1 MKITKINQWF
11 KKQASSIIKFR
22 WLIIAVFLLAVASS
36 FLGLKKMVVEYSTD
50 GYFLPDDPMIVMG
63 DEFKEIF
70 GNDSYVA
77 ILVET
82 DNLFTKEK
90 LELLRELSNELLDSV
105 PYADKLTSLSDV
117 EFTVGNQYGMEIIQ
131 VVPEL
136 IPSGKTALEE
146 IRKRAYSKK
155 NFANKLLSKDGKY
168 TWITMKLLNYPEQ
181 QKGEK
186 MPDIIVGEKVEQII
200 TQEKYKSLNPRGTGM
215 PYLNYKKAKFFG
227 AESPRVIGL
236 AFLFAVIF
244 LAFSTRSVRGVIV
257 PILVTIGSV
266 IIVFGAVG
274 FLNIPIDGAILSVP
288 IMLSIAIS
296 IGYSIHIF
304 TFFKKHKRKTGKR
317 KEAVVFAMEETGWPL
332 FFTGLTTIGALLSF
346 IIIPIQS
353 IRLIGLLT
361 ASNVLVI
368 LLTVMFLMPAL
379 LSFGKDTKPKN
390 DTKRDAKPI
399 LAFQLEKFGNW
410 ILNYPKTIITS
421 SIIFAIVMI
430 YGMTKV
436 EAGFDIEQTM
446 GSKIPYVK
454 NLVEISETELGSLYS
469 YDLMIEFPKEGMAK
483 QPETLKK
490 FDELTAYVNSF
501 ELTKRT
507 TTVLDI
513 VKDMNQVLNN
523 DNDGYYK
530 IPDNRE
536 QVAQMLLLYEN
547 AGGTETEYWIDYEY
561 KRLRMMIEISSY
573 NSKELKHE
581 NELLQKKAEELFPNA
596 RLSVVGIVPQFSKVI
611 DYVVKGQINSF
622 IIAIAI
628 IAIMLM
634 IVFGSIKTGL
644 IGLIPNIAPALT
656 VGGIMGYMG
665 IPLDMMT
672 VTIIPMILGL
682 AVDDTIH
689 FFNHGRLEFE
699 RTGNY
704 RKSIVKTFGTVGVA
718 LVLTTLILS
727 ANFLA
732 YTTSVANMFIH
743 IGVLASSGIVAALL
757 ADFFIA
763 PILFKQFKIFG
774 KEKNKELEIEN

>member
-1 MKITKINQWF
+1 MKITKINEWF

-22 WLIIAVFLLAVASS
+22 WLIIAVFLLAVVSS
-36 FLGLKKMVVEYSTD
+36 FFGVKKLVVEYSTD

-77 ILVET
+77 VLVET
-82 DNLFTKEK
+82 DNLFTKNN

-105 PYADKLTSLSDV
+105 PYADKLTSLTDV
-117 EFTVGNQYGMEIIQ
+117 EFTVGNEYGMEIIQ
-131 VVPEL
+131 VVPEI
-136 IPSGKTALEE
+136 IPSEKTALEE

-155 NFANKLLSKDGKY
+155 NFAKKLLSKDGKY

-181 QKGEK
+181 IEGKK
-186 MPDIIVGEKVEQII
+186 LPDVEVGEKVEQII
-200 TQEKYKSLNPRGTGM
+200 TQKKYEALHPRGTGM
-215 PYLNYKKAKFFG
+215 PYLNYKKANFFD
-227 AESPRVIGL
+227 AEGPKVIGL
-236 AFLFAVIF
+236 ALLFAFIF
-244 LAFSTRSVRGVIV
+244 LSFSTRSVRGVIV
-257 PILVTIGSV
+257 PILSTIGSV

-317 KEAVVFAMEETGWPL
+317 KASIIFAMKETGWPL
-332 FFTGLTTIGALLSF
+332 LFTGFTTIGALLSF

-353 IRLIGLLT
+353 IRHIGLLT

-390 DTKRDAKPI
+390 NTKRDAKPI
-399 LAFQLEKFGNW
+399 LAFQLEKFGIW
-410 ILNYPKTIITS
+410 ILNYPKTIIVT

-436 EAGFDIEQTM
+436 DAAFDIEQTM
-446 GSKIPYVK
+446 GRKIPYVK
-454 NLVEISETELGSLYS
+454 NLLEISETELGSLYS

-490 FDELTAYVNSF
+490 FDELTDYVNSF
-501 ELTKRT
+501 KLTKRT

-513 VKDMNQVLNN
+513 IKDMNQVLNE
-523 DNDGYYK
+523 DNENYYK

-547 AGGTETEYWIDYEY
+547 AGGTEAEYWIDYEY
-561 KRLRMMIEISSY
+561 KRLRMMIEVRSY
-573 NSKELKHE
+573 NSKELNYE
-581 NELLQKKAEELFPNA
+581 NELLHKKAEELFPNA

-622 IIAIAI
+622 LIAIAI

-634 IVFGSIKTGL
+634 VVFGSIKTGL
-644 IGLIPNIAPALT
+644 IGLTPNVAPALT

-699 RTGNY
+699 KTGNY
-704 RKSIVKTFGTVGVA
+704 RKSIIKTFGTVGVA

-732 YTTSVANMFIH
+732 YTTSIANMFIH
-743 IGVLASSGIVAALL
+743 IGVLTTAGMIAALL
-757 ADFFIA
+757 ADFFIT
-763 PILFKQFKIFG
+763 PILFKQFNIFG
-774 KEKNKELEIEN
+774 KEKK

>member
-1 MKITKINQWF
+1 MKITKINEWF

-22 WLIIAVFLLAVASS
+22 WLIIAVFLIAVASS
-36 FLGLKKMVVEYSTD
+36 FFGLKKMIVEYSTD
-50 GYFLPDDPMIVMG
+50 GYFLPDDPIIVMG
-63 DEFKEIF
+63 NEFKEIF

-77 ILVET
+77 VLVET

-90 LELLRELSNELLDSV
+90 LELLRELSNELLDNV
-105 PYADKLTSLSDV
+105 PYADKLTSLTDV
-117 EFTVGNQYGMEIIQ
+117 EFTVGNEYGMEITQ
-131 VVPEL
+131 VVPEI
-136 IPSGKTALEE
+136 IPSDKKALEK
-146 IRKRAYSKK
+146 IRKKAYSKT
-155 NFANKLLSKDGKY
+155 NFAKKLISKDGKY
-168 TWITMKLLNYPEQ
+168 TWITMKLLSYPKQ
-181 QKGEK
+181 QIGKK
-186 MPDIIVGEKVEQII
+186 MPDVIVGEKVEQII
-200 TQEKYKSLNPRGTGM
+200 TQEKYTSLNPRGTGM
-215 PYLNYKKAKFFG
+215 PYLNYKKANFFG
-227 AESPRVIGL
+227 SESPRVIGL
-236 AFLFAVIF
+236 ALLFAVIF

-257 PILVTIGSV
+257 PILVIMGSV
-266 IIVFGAVG
+266 IIVFGAIG

-296 IGYSIHIF
+296 VGYSIHIF

-317 KEAVVFAMEETGWPL
+317 KASVIFAMEETAWPL
-332 FFTGLTTIGALLSF
+332 LFTGFTTIGALLSF
-346 IIIPIQS
+346 VIIPIQS

-390 DTKRDAKPI
+390 NTKRDTKPI
-399 LAFQLEKFGNW
+399 LAFQLEKFGAW
-410 ILNYPKTIITS
+410 ILNYPKTIIVS

-436 EAGFDIEQTM
+436 DAGFDIEQTM
-446 GSKIPYVK
+446 GTKIPYVK

-469 YDLMIEFPKEGMAK
+469 YDLMIEFPKGGMAK
-483 QPETLKK
+483 QPEILRK
-490 FDELTAYVNSF
+490 FDELSQYVNSF

-513 VKDMNQVLNN
+513 VKDMNQVLNE
-523 DNDGYYK
+523 DNEEYYR

-547 AGGTETEYWIDYEY
+547 AGGSETEYWIDYEY
-561 KRLRMMIEISSY
+561 KRLRMMIEIRAY
-573 NSKELKHE
+573 NSKELKYE
-581 NELLQKKAEELFPNA
+581 NELLEKKASELFPNA
-596 RLSVVGIVPQFSKVI
+596 RLSVVGIVPQFSEVI
-611 DYVVKGQINSF
+611 YYVVKGQINSF
-622 IIAIAI
+622 MIAIAI
-628 IAIMLM
+628 IALLLML
-634 IVFGSIKTGL
+634 VFGSIKTGL
-644 IGLIPNIAPALT
+644 IGLIPNIVPALT
-656 VGGIMGYMG
+656 VGGIMGYMD

-704 RKSIVKTFGTVGVA
+704 QKSIIKTFGTVGVA

-743 IGVLASSGIVAALL
+743 IGILAAAGMISALL
-757 ADFFIA
+757 ADFFIT
-763 PILFKQFKIFG
+763 PVLIKQFNIFG
-774 KEKNKELEIEN
+774 KEKK